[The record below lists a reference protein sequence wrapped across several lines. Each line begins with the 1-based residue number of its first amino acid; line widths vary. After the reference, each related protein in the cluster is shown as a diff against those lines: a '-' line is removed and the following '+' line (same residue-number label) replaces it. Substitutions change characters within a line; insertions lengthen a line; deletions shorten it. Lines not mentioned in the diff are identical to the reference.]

1 MTDEKYTPEGLP
13 VVDLESMAY
22 FLAQKYRSSRQDISE
37 AIASLYNEEEERLK
51 KDNKQLH
58 DWMRTHDHAQGYK
71 LGFLD
76 CYMFL
81 RRKAEANKLKR
92 EITGES

>member
-1 MTDEKYTPEGLP
+1 MTDEKYTPEGLS

-22 FLAQKYRSSRQDISE
+22 FLAQKYR
-37 AIASLYNEEEERLK
+37 NEEEERLK